1 VRQIT
6 MADADYPLALRAALR
21 DEAPGCVSAAGNL
34 DVLRGKALALF
45 CSVKCPGN
53 LILKTYDVACALRDA
68 GVTVIGGFHSPMEKE
83 CLTLLLRGTQP
94 VIVCPARGIEG
105 MRVPGEWRG
114 PLAQGRLLILSPF
127 DDRHKRPTEELSQC
141 RNAFVAALAD
151 EVFVAYAA
159 PGGKTDQ
166 FCRRIL
172 RWGKPLLTL
181 ADDANATLI
190 ALGATPVEPGT
201 IGKKVAMG
209 SQQ

>member
-1 VRQIT
+1 VRPTKTSHISQ
-6 MADADYPLALRAALR
+6 ADAAYPPALRVHLR
-21 DEAPGCVSAAGNL
+21 DEAPGRIAAIG
-34 DVLRGKALALF
+34 DIAILRVKTLALF

-53 LILKTYDVACALRDA
+53 LILQTYDAACALRDA

-94 VIVCPARGIEG
+94 VVICPARGIEG
-105 MRVPGEWRG
+105 MRVPGEWRE

-127 DDRHKRPTEELSQC
+127 DNRHRRPTEELSQR
-141 RNAFVAALAD
+141 RNDFVAALAD
-151 EVFVAYAA
+151 EVLVAYAA

-181 ADDANATLI
+181 ADDATALLI
-190 ALGATPVEPGT
+190 ALGAKPMKPETHLRE
-201 IGKKVAMG
+201 
-209 SQQ
+209 